1 MTAECATFRESTSP
15 QSPVTPTRL
24 SGNRAS
30 SEAFL
35 RLFLDIYL
43 DVHIKKDMCT
53 IQLLHYK
60 LPSSTEDCH
69 VLSKALFTKQQ
80 NVRSYSECYSDD

>member
-43 DVHIKKDMCT
+43 DVHIKRICAPYSCYIINCRPPLKT
-53 IQLLHYK
+53 VTYSLRLYLQN
-60 LPSSTEDCH
+60 
-69 VLSKALFTKQQ
+69 SKM
-80 NVRSYSECYSDD
+80 